1 MMTPV
6 SRRRVHIHDVHG
18 VAFDARMP
26 EHANSFFISF
36 RRGTMSDNEPRN
48 ELETKILEAQDGRIS
63 SDELLKVLM
72 TSQVFMPVQ
81 DEKAPVLNI
90 QRSTRAQP
98 LVMTAEDGTPILVLF
113 SSPER
118 AKPFI
123 QEYPGFTGGILESFR
138 WVLQN
143 LGSGYGIVLNPDS
156 DLGFDMEPDTVT
168 ELAQQVA
175 TEETRH

>member
-1 MMTPV
+1 
-6 SRRRVHIHDVHG
+6 
-18 VAFDARMP
+18 
-26 EHANSFFISF
+26 
-36 RRGTMSDNEPRN
+36 MSDNEPRN

-123 QEYPGFTGGILESFR
+123 QEYQGFTGGILESFR

-143 LGSGYGIVLNPDS
+143 MGSGYGIALNPDS
-156 DLGFDMEPDTVT
+156 ELGFDMEPDTVT